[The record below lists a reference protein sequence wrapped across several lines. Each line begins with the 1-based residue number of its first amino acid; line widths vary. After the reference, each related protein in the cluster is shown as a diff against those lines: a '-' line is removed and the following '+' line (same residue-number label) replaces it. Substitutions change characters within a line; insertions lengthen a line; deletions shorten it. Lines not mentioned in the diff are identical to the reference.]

1 MFEALNK
8 CLDRLESVAM
18 VVFMSIATVLTTIQ
32 VVYRYGLAVRYFGLK
47 KSLSIPLFV

>member
-18 VVFMSIATVLTTIQ
+18 VVFMSIATVLTTIKSCIATA
-32 VVYRYGLAVRYFGLK
+32 LAVRYFGLK

>member
-18 VVFMSIATVLTTIQ
+18 VVFMSIATILTTIQ
-32 VVYRYGLAVRYFGLK
+32 VVYRYGFSG
-47 KSLSIPLFV
+47 SLFWAEEVVIYSI